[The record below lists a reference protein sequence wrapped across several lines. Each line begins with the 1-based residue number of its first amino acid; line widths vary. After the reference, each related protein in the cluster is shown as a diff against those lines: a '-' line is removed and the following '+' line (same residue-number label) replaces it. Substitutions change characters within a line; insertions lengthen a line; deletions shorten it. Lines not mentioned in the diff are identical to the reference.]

1 MPAVEI
7 RFYQPLSDDVVAWEF
22 QGTND
27 FNTWNWVE
35 VSTPVEPCDGCY
47 QATVSDIGDN
57 LYVRARSMDTT
68 GNYSS
73 WSEAVFVTEPSLT
86 LAISICVL
94 LVSAISKRVRRN
106 NV

>member
-7 RFYQPLSDDVVAWEF
+7 RFYQTPSDDVVAWEF

-57 LYVRARSMDTT
+57 LYVRARSMDAT

-94 LVSAISKRVRRN
+94 LVSVISKRVRRN

>member
-7 RFYQPLSDDVVAWEF
+7 RFYQPLIDDVVAWEF

-57 LYVRARSMDTT
+57 LYVRARSMDAT

-94 LVSAISKRVRRN
+94 LVSVISKRVRRN